1 MQFSFIIFPTFNTP
15 KNISSNIFQ
24 EFSIR
29 YNLKAGSRATPA
41 CETVHFNTSS
51 SLQKFTSSVIVPNL
65 KKRFIFGM
73 KIDKLYSKLHPK

>member
-15 KNISSNIFQ
+15 KNIGSNIFL

-41 CETVHFNTSS
+41 CETVHFNTSFL
-51 SLQKFTSSVIVPNL
+51 LQKFTSSVKKV